1 MKYLN
6 LTLVLLSFL
15 FIGCQSTTD
24 KTVLD
29 DEKIDIQPN
38 DAISEAAHLKKVKKI
53 FYNLPS
59 VIEVSTM
66 LKNSGVDYNFDFLN
80 HYKKVDQYTTLEEM
94 SINLGVYGADLSYTR
109 LYDQLQESVN
119 YFAAIK
125 RLSDNLG
132 IPQDQGGAAAER
144 LESNLQNPDSLLNI
158 ITRTYSDAD
167 AYLKQN
173 DRGNI
178 ASLIVMGSWIEAL
191 YIATHIASLPDSE
204 TAIHNS
210 IAQQKFS
217 LDNLVGLLSEYKE
230 DEMVETYISQ
240 LNVLQ
245 QAYEKVEIQQTDNVV
260 TKDTVSGVITFDNET
275 QIHMS
280 DEDFK
285 VIKSIVEDIRQSI
298 IK

>member
-6 LTLVLLSFL
+6 LIIILLSL
-15 FIGCQSTTD
+15 LILGCQSSTD
-24 KTVLD
+24 KDVIED
-29 DEKIDIQPN
+29 QNIEVPANPSISDE
-38 DAISEAAHLKKVKKI
+38 AHLNKVKKI

-59 VIEVSTM
+59 VIEVSSM
-66 LKNSGVDYNFDFLN
+66 LKTSGIDYNFDFLN

-144 LESNLQNPDSLLNI
+144 LERNLENPDSLLNI
-158 ITRTYSDAD
+158 ITQTYSDAD

-178 ASLIVMGSWIEAL
+178 ASLIVMGSWVEAL
-191 YIATHIASLPDSE
+191 YIATHIASIPDSKE
-204 TAIHNS
+204 AILNS
-210 IAQQKFS
+210 IALQKYS
-217 LDNLVGLLSEYKE
+217 LDNLIGLLSEYSE
-230 DEMVETYISQ
+230 DEMVQAYITQ
-240 LNVLQ
+240 LNTLQ
-245 QAYEKVEIQQTDNVV
+245 QAYEKIEIQQTDNIV
-260 TKDTVSGVITFDNET
+260 TKDTVTGVITFDNESV
-275 QIHMS
+275 INMS

-285 VIKSIVEDIRQSI
+285 TIKAIVEEIRQSI
-298 IK
+298 I